1 MLSCIHRFEPLKGEG
16 ILHILKG
23 FIKKN
28 VIQGSHENRPITPH
42 PYGYKWFSLNQKLM
56 YLEVIT
62 W

>member
-1 MLSCIHRFEPLKGEG
+1 MMCIKCMLSCIHRFEPLKGEG

-42 PYGYKWFSLNQKLM
+42 PYGYK
-56 YLEVIT
+56 
-62 W
+62 